1 MRTLLALSIL
11 TSLIA
16 ARIEAQPA
24 TSAEVAAR
32 VAVKRAATATFLDRR
47 QSEQARL
54 DAVKNMGYPDDA
66 TLPALLRI
74 ATDTKES
81 DAIRLAAFQLDHVTE
96 QHLDAELKVLNDP
109 GNGGADL
116 HAGLIQDISRRV
128 TFRLPEETQQRI
140 IRAFRKNLTDKRDKV
155 RLFAFRAA
163 VSNHDSVAL
172 GMLTES
178 LRRGSGV
185 PIPVAEAIDLLDQD
199 GSQNYIGVIR
209 PFLASTD
216 AHIQAKAALAL
227 AVDPDSRP
235 QIIRLAQSAET
246 PNEVRLNALRALADD
261 DRDFARYALALVA
274 NTSENPEIRYATMHD
289 FVGRMNYNNISA
301 EDQIRFA
308 QIVEKVAGERGLTTS
323 EGGARTLK
331 AARELLDYLKKAFPA
346 IQKFYATR

>member
-1 MRTLLALSIL
+1 MRTLLALSVIS
-11 TSLIA
+11 SLLA

-24 TSAEVAAR
+24 SPDVAAR
-32 VAVKRAATATFLDRR
+32 VALKRSATSTFLDRK
-47 QSEQARL
+47 QPQETRL
-54 DAVKNMGYPDDA
+54 AAVKHMGYPDDA
-66 TLPALLRI
+66 TIPALLRV

-81 DAIRLAAFQLDHVTE
+81 DAIRLAAFQLDHVSE
-96 QHLDAELKVLNDP
+96 QHLDAELKVLNEP

-128 TFRLPEETQQRI
+128 TFRLPEEFQQRI

-199 GSQNYIGVIR
+199 GSQNYIGVLR
-209 PFLASTD
+209 PYLASSD
-216 AHIQAKAALAL
+216 AHVQAKAALAL
-227 AVDPDSRP
+227 AVDPESRP
-235 QIIRLAQSAET
+235 QIIRLAESAET
-246 PNEVRLNALRALADD
+246 PKEVRLNALRALADD
-261 DRDFARYALALVA
+261 DRDFARYAIALVA
-274 NTSENPEIRYATMHD
+274 NAKENPDIRYAAMHD

-308 QIVEKVAGERGLTTS
+308 QVVEKLASERALTS
-323 EGGARTLK
+323 ESGARTLK
-331 AARELLDYLKKAFPA
+331 AARELLEYLKKAFPA